1 MAREGYEPFNLDA
14 DFEGGKWING
24 EFFYGNNAQIIQKN

>member
-1 MAREGYEPFNLDA
+1 MSREPGYEPFNLDA

-24 EFFYGNNAQIIQKN
+24 EFFHGKKFK